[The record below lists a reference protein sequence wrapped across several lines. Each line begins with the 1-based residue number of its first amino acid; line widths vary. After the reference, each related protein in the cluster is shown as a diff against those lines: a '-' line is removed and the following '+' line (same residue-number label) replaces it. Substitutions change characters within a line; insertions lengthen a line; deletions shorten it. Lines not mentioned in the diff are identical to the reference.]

1 MRKTIP
7 VLGVAGAMIAGML
20 TLATPAAA
28 HTMRAYVYTYAGFVV
43 AAEAAVYD
51 GHEHGYVCDR
61 DADGLGVY
69 GRFKLNDGK
78 IYDVADSDGAGG
90 TCPGFT
96 APTGKYITA
105 FEAVLRSDP
114 PRGSGWKTP

>member
-1 MRKTIP
+1 M
-7 VLGVAGAMIAGML
+7 GVASATIAGML
-20 TLATPAAA
+20 TFATPAAA
-28 HTMRAYVYTYAGFVV
+28 HTMNAYVYTHAGFVV
-43 AAEAAVYD
+43 AAQTTVYD
-51 GHEHGYVCDR
+51 GHEHGSVCDR

-90 TCPGFT
+90 ICPGFT
-96 APTGKYITA
+96 APIGKYIIE

-114 PRGSGWKTP
+114 PRGSGWKTS